1 MEKMELAK
9 KCLNAFFIS
18 TKNEELYPF
27 LTKDTVFYDIE
38 NGGNISLGEMVI
50 ILKKY
55 QDFLISWL
63 ESPVSIKAFFKKD
76 NQEFHLYFDIK
87 HNRVTRLEFASHI

>member
-1 MEKMELAK
+1 MKKMELAK
-9 KCLNAFFIS
+9 KCLSTIFIS

-27 LTKDTVFYDIE
+27 FTKDTVFYDIE
-38 NGGNISLGEMVI
+38 NGEIISLGEMVV

-63 ESPVSIKAFFKKD
+63 ESPVSIKAFLKKD
-76 NQEFHLYFDIK
+76 NQKFHLYFDIQ
-87 HNRVTRLEFASHI
+87 HNRVKRLEFASNI